1 MKPAYLLDSAILIDH
16 LRGITSATEFLA
28 ALREGEAVISVITR
42 AEVLAGG
49 SSEEWAAAF
58 SLCEQFQCLGLTKE
72 SADRAA
78 ELHCMHRWKL
88 PDAFQAALA
97 IEEGLRLVTR
107 NSKEFDERAHP
118 FVLVP
123 YRVK

>member
-1 MKPAYLLDSAILIDH
+1 
-16 LRGITSATEFLA
+16 
-28 ALREGEAVISVITR
+28 VISVITR

-58 SLCEQFQCLGLTKE
+58 ALCEQFQCLALTKE

-78 ELHCMHRWKL
+78 ELRRTHGWKL

-107 NSKEFDERAHP
+107 NSRDFDDRVHR

-123 YRVK
+123 YRVR

>member
-16 LRGITSATEFLA
+16 LRGIASATEFIA
-28 ALREGEAVISVITR
+28 ALREGEAVISAITR

-49 SSEEWAAAF
+49 PDGEWAAAF
-58 SLCEQFQCLGLTKE
+58 SLCDQFQCLALNKE

-78 ELHCMHRWKL
+78 ELRRMHRWKL

-107 NSKEFDERAHP
+107 NSRDFDESAHP

-123 YRVK
+123 YQVR